1 MVLYYNTN
9 KPDTASL
16 KVETGS
22 DNTVAI
28 PNNSVSQRVI
38 PVEQT
43 IRDENIL
50 DRLHQLFVR
59 EDFYSVLE
67 DNFMNLS
74 VDDKLLVMHKTAIL
88 RNKITNNYILIGIA
102 ILIIILLKLF

>member
-1 MVLYYNTN
+1 MVLYYNI
-9 KPDTASL
+9 PDAVPL

-22 DNTVAI
+22 DDTTVI

-38 PVEQT
+38 PITET

-50 DRLHQLFVR
+50 DRLHKLFIR
-59 EDFYSVLE
+59 EDFYSLLE

-74 VDDKLLVMHKTAIL
+74 VDDKLIVMHKTAIL
-88 RNKITNNYILIGIA
+88 RNKITNNYILFGIA